1 MKSRVIILPRRK
13 SAGRVRRTKHCQILS
28 FARPA
33 YRLGTGDGLN
43 PFPAGRG
50 CVAFLG
56 QHYFAGN
63 GADFLVVLKLENVCR
78 TNK

>member
-33 YRLGTGDGLN
+33 YRLGTGGGLN
-43 PFPAGRG
+43 PFPAAQKLKSFPAKTGRD
-50 CVAFLG
+50 
-56 QHYFAGN
+56 N
-63 GADFLVVLKLENVCR
+63 SR
-78 TNK
+78 